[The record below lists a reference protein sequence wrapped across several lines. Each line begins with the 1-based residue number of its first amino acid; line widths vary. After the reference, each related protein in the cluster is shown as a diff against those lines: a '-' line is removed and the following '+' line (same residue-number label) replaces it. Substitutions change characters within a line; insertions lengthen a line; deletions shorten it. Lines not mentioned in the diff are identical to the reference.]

1 MEPGGAH
8 LDSTLIPNTHEL
20 QVDAMEL
27 ALSAAN
33 YLSPISNALVYL
45 NTTKVHPVW
54 FPYPLAP
61 TLHALRVSMVFQ
73 SQARRSTTP
82 HSWGTYLTGFLITV
96 RNIHTLKGEVR
107 FIFTIHRHGEE
118 AFFHT
123 SCLVFPRPCCIPST
137 HPSII
142 SQSICL
148 LRSFSRFSLMQVSP
162 VAQKLR

>member
-1 MEPGGAH
+1 M
-8 LDSTLIPNTHEL
+8 D
-20 QVDAMEL
+20 L
-27 ALSAAN
+27 ALSATN
-33 YLSPISNALVYL
+33 YLSPIANALVYL

-54 FPYPLAP
+54 FPYALAP

-96 RNIHTLKGEVR
+96 RNIHSLGDEVR
-107 FIFTIHRHGEE
+107 LIVTIRRRGEE

-123 SCLVFPRPCCIPST
+123 SCLVFLRPCCILST
-137 HPSII
+137 HPSTIF
-142 SQSICL
+142 QFICL
-148 LRSFSRFSLMQVSP
+148 LRSFPIFFLMQVFP